1 MRRSSLKAIVF
12 VLAFIIMAIV
22 GLVFGRILAGGDPA
36 FRGDLYYPI
45 N

>member
-12 VLAFIIMAIV
+12 ILAFLVMAAV

-36 FRGDLYYPI
+36 FRSDFYYPI

>member
-1 MRRSSLKAIVF
+1 MRRSTLKVVGFI
-12 VLAFIIMAIV
+12 LAFLGMAAV

-36 FRGDLYYPI
+36 FRSDFHYPI